1 MFNTQQYNDIAQ
13 RPPLFTRKFI
23 RVDQANADCARE
35 SAFLV
40 PLIDL
45 MYVMSAPV
53 RRGCAM
59 NDDAVDVL
67 CVHAAMMAASEGLSM
82 AEGVPGERFLE

>member
-1 MFNTQQYNDIAQ
+1 LIV
-13 RPPLFTRKFI
+13 RKFV
-23 RVDQANADCARE
+23 RADQANADCARE

-59 NDDAVDVL
+59 NDDSVDVP
-67 CVHAAMMAASEGLSM
+67 CVHAAMMAAGGGLGK
-82 AEGVPGERFLE
+82 AKGVPPW